1 MPTAARSRPL
11 PASDDIWAAHL
22 PVAGLEVA
30 AELLRALA
38 SPHRLAI
45 VRELD
50 GRARC
55 VHELVEALGVSQ
67 PLVSQHLR
75 VLRASHLVQ
84 AERRGREIAYSLSD
98 DHVAHIAH
106 DAVVHATE
114 RELNRGG

>member
-1 MPTAARSRPL
+1 MSAAARPL
-11 PASDDIWAAHL
+11 APPPATSE
-22 PVAGLEVA
+22 AGLDGA

-55 VHELVEALGVSQ
+55 VHELVDALGVSQ

-75 VLRASHLVQ
+75 ILRASHLVH
-84 AERRGREIAYSLSD
+84 AERRGREIAYTLSD
-98 DHVAHIAH
+98 EHVAHIAS
-106 DAVVHATE
+106 DAVLHATE
-114 RELNRGG
+114 RDRR

>member
-1 MPTAARSRPL
+1 LAE
-11 PASDDIWAAHL
+11 
-22 PVAGLEVA
+22 LEGA

-75 VLRASHLVQ
+75 VLRSSHLVH

-98 DHVAHIAH
+98 DHVAHIAR

-114 RELNRGG
+114 RELHR